1 MIMKT
6 TNPNDIVTED
16 LAIPKSSKAISSA
29 HHDDDDDDNVLQ
41 DTYIVGICFVSPCGG
56 QQGHPA
62 FGLKQQK

>member
-29 HHDDDDDDNVLQ
+29 HHDDDDDDNVL
-41 DTYIVGICFVSPCGG
+41 
-56 QQGHPA
+56 
-62 FGLKQQK
+62 